1 MGWRNRLDYIKLHN
15 YFLILFH
22 QVHKTKTILITGANS
37 GIGKALAFL
46 TAKHQHKLILIV
58 RKESDAQV
66 LSEEIKTETQNQNI
80 VVFACDLSNQKDI
93 EKCCSTIKQNY
104 SNLDILINNA
114 AVYTETRMVTDQNIE
129 MNLAV
134 NVLAPFLLT
143 SNLLSLLDKGE
154 VYNISSI
161 GEKYGK
167 ADFDDIMSEKNYSGN
182 SAYNKSKL
190 LLTMMTYKFSE
201 LYADK
206 YISFNCIHPGA
217 TMTNLINEKDVE
229 KMPFF
234 LRFIFN
240 IVKRFRQKPENAAQT
255 IYKLILD
262 ENTSK
267 LTGQFFTDGKQTN
280 SSIQSRDKQLIE
292 KTWDLCLQLTT
303 K

>member
-1 MGWRNRLDYIKLHN
+1 M
-15 YFLILFH
+15 
-22 QVHKTKTILITGANS
+22 KTILITGANS
-37 GIGKALAFL
+37 GIGRALAFQ

-58 RKESDAQV
+58 RKESEAKL
-66 LSEEIKTETQNQNI
+66 LSDEIKTETQNSNI
-80 VVFACDLSNQKDI
+80 EVFACDLSKQDEI
-93 EKCCSTIKQNY
+93 VKCCESIKQHY

-114 AVYTETRMVTDQNIE
+114 AVYTETRMVTIDNIE

-134 NVLAPFLLT
+134 NVLAPFLLIN
-143 SNLLSLLDKGE
+143 NLLSLLDNGE

-182 SAYNKSKL
+182 SVYNKSKL
-190 LLTMMTYKFSE
+190 LLTMMTYKFAE
-201 LYADK
+201 LYANK
-206 YISFNCIHPGA
+206 NITFNCIHPGA
-217 TMTNLINEKDVE
+217 TMTNLVNEKDVE

-240 IVKRFRQKPENAAQT
+240 IVKRFRQKPENAAQI
-255 IYKLILD
+255 IYKFVTD
-262 ENTSK
+262 EHK
-267 LTGQFFTDGKQTN
+267 QKVTGQFFANGKQVN
-280 SSIQSRDKQLIE
+280 SSAPSRDKKLID